1 MWVYLTDA
9 LLSIVAHRE
18 QPEALLVRAR
28 FPGDIERVFPAARVT
43 ETPGADYRFRATLPR
58 EAVAQ
63 ALAAAAQAIDYPNFK
78 ATLRSDTKAERERAE
93 SYHHA
98 HDAAL
103 QSQAI
108 VALAERRP
116 KRFPGGIVSRF

>member
-9 LLSIVAHRE
+9 LLSIVAHRDR
-18 QPEALLVRAR
+18 PGHLLVRAR
-28 FPGDIERVFPAARVT
+28 FAGDIERIFPSAEVT
-43 ETPGADYRFRATLPR
+43 ETPDADYRFRATIPR

-78 ATLRSDTKAERERAE
+78 ATLRSDTHAERERAE

-108 VALAERRP
+108 AALAERRP
-116 KRFPGGIVSRF
+116 KRFPGGE